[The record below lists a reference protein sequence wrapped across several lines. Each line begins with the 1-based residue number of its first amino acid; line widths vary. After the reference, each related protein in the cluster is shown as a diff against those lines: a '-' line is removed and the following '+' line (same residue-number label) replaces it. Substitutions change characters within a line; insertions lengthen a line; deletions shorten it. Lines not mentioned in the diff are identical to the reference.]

1 MENKIDVQKITSIL
15 IIGVIL
21 IYTATAASSIIL
33 PFLFG
38 ILFALLLLPICQ
50 RIEQKLPSRIL
61 SIILAFF
68 VVLVPLIGVILV
80 FSFQF
85 ISIFENVS
93 SLGESL
99 EKGMEKG
106 LQLLNSQLGFS
117 TAVSPEW
124 LKNNASKFLEG
135 PANFIGKSISSSS
148 LFLGNLLLSMLYCF
162 FLLLYRQSIKNFILY
177 QVGKTQRKEN
187 EQILLRIQQVVQEYL
202 SGLGMVMLILGV
214 INSIGLYF
222 IGIPHALFWGFLAAF
237 LAAVPYIGTFLGGFF
252 PFLFSLT
259 VADSYV
265 QPLLVILLFGVVQT
279 VEGNI
284 ITPKI
289 IGSSVRIN
297 PLAAILS
304 LVICG
309 TMWGIG
315 GLILAIPLVAI
326 VRVIINQFDALKPFG
341 FLLSD
346 NIYGQ
351 EEIFSKKFNRERFRL
366 RSIFSKDKTNV
377 E

>member
-1 MENKIDVQKITSIL
+1 MEKKVDVQKITSIL
-15 IIGVIL
+15 IIGVII
-21 IYTATAASSIIL
+21 IYAATAASSIIL

-50 RIEQKLPSRIL
+50 RIERKMPNRIF
-61 SIILAFF
+61 SIILTFF
-68 VVLVPLIGVILV
+68 VVLIPLISVILI

-99 EKGMEKG
+99 ENGMNRG
-106 LQLLNSQLGFS
+106 FQWLNSKLGLS
-117 TAVSPEW
+117 NTISQEW
-124 LKNNASKFLEG
+124 LKNNASKFIEA
-135 PANFIGKSISSSS
+135 PANFIGQSISSSS

-177 QVGKTQRKEN
+177 QVSKTQRQDN
-187 EQILLRIQQVVQEYL
+187 EQLLQRIQQVVQEYL
-202 SGLGMVMLILGV
+202 SGLGTVMLILGV
-214 INSIGLYF
+214 INSTGLF
-222 IGIPHALFWGFLAAF
+222 LIGIPHALFWGFLAAF

-259 VADSYV
+259 IADSYV
-265 QPLLVILLFGVVQT
+265 QPLLVILLFGTVQT
-279 VEGNI
+279 IEGNI

-297 PLAAILS
+297 PLAAILA

-315 GLILAIPLVAI
+315 GLVLAIPLVAI

-366 RSIFSKDKTNV
+366 RSIFSKDKTSV
-377 E
+377 